1 MSSQVLESVG
11 YLMWAAGFIVL
22 IIGLGA
28 ASIGYHRFTH
38 HEKR

>member
-11 YLMWAAGFIVL
+11 YLMWAAGFVIL
-22 IIGLGA
+22 ILGLGI

-38 HEKR
+38 HEK

>member
-1 MSSQVLESVG
+1 
-11 YLMWAAGFIVL
+11 MWAAGFATL

-28 ASIGYHRFTH
+28 ATIGYHRFTH